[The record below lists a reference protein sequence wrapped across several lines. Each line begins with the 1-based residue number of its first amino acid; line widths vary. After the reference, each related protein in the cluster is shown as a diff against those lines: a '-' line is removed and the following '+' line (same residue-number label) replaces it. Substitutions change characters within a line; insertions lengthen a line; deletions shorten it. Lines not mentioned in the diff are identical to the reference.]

1 MIALKHIIWDWNGT
15 ILDDRWL
22 TIAAMN
28 SVLARRN
35 MDILTE
41 DQYLQFFTFPV
52 IEYYRRLGFDFEKE
66 PFSVSGTE
74 FINEYNAR
82 SYEPQLHDGIID
94 LIAGL
99 NENDVSH
106 SILSASS
113 QEILDKLVEYHSIG
127 HYFIAVL
134 GQDNHYAYGKIE
146 TGKAWINKS
155 GIDPKQTL
163 FIGDTEHDLEVA
175 NAIGAHCALLSW
187 GHTSVERLE
196 KKEVNVFNA
205 MSDLKSWINSSF
217 NLPADRMCGPHS
229 RP

>member
-1 MIALKHIIWDWNGT
+1 M
-15 ILDDRWL
+15 
-22 TIAAMN
+22 
-28 SVLARRN
+28 
-35 MDILTE
+35 
-41 DQYLQFFTFPV
+41 
-52 IEYYRRLGFDFEKE
+52 
-66 PFSVSGTE
+66 GTE
-74 FINEYNAR
+74 FINQYNAR
-82 SYEPQLHDGIID
+82 AFEPQLHDGIIN

-99 NENDVSH
+99 NKNGVSH

-113 QEILDKLVEYHSIG
+113 QDILDKLVGHHSIG

-134 GQDNHYAYGKIE
+134 GQDNHYAYGKVE
-146 TGKAWINKS
+146 TGKSWINKS
-155 GIDPKQTL
+155 GIDPKHTL

-205 MSDLKSWINSSF
+205 MSDLKTWINSSF
-217 NLPADRMCGPHS
+217 NLPADRMGGPHS

>member
-15 ILDDRWL
+15 MLDDRWL
-22 TIAAMN
+22 AIAAMN
-28 SVLARRN
+28 SVLASRN
-35 MDILTE
+35 MDELTE

-82 SYEPQLHDGIID
+82 AFEPQLHDGIID
-94 LIAGL
+94 LIAEL
-99 NENDVSH
+99 NENGVSH

-113 QEILDKLVEYHSIG
+113 QKILNKLAKHHNIN

-134 GQDNHYAYGKIE
+134 GQDNHYAYGKIA
-146 TGKAWINKS
+146 TGKMWINKLD
-155 GIDPKQTL
+155 IAPKNTL

-175 NAIGAHCALLSW
+175 NAIGSHCALLSW
-187 GHTSVERLE
+187 GHSSTERLE
-196 KKEVNVFNA
+196 NRGINVFDA
-205 MSDLKSWINSSF
+205 ISDLKSWINASF
-217 NLPADRMCGPHS
+217 ILPAN
-229 RP
+229 

>member
-28 SVLARRN
+28 IVLARRN
-35 MDILTE
+35 MAELTE
-41 DQYLQFFTFPV
+41 DRYLQLFTFPV
-52 IEYYRRLGFDFEKE
+52 IEYYRRLGFDFDKE
-66 PFSVSGTE
+66 PFSVSGSE

-82 SYEPQLHDGIID
+82 AFEPQLHDGIID
-94 LIAGL
+94 LIAEL
-99 NENDVSH
+99 NENGVSH

-113 QEILDKLVEYHSIG
+113 QKILNKLAKHHNIN

-146 TGKAWINKS
+146 TGKMWINKL
-155 GIDPKQTL
+155 GIAPKNTL

-175 NAIGAHCALLSW
+175 NAIGSHCALLSW
-187 GHTSVERLE
+187 GHSSTERLE
-196 KKEVNVFNA
+196 NRGINVFDA
-205 MSDLKSWINSSF
+205 MSDLKSWINASF
-217 NLPADRMCGPHS
+217 ILPAN
-229 RP
+229 

>member
-15 ILDDRWL
+15 MLDDRWL

-28 SVLARRN
+28 SVLASRN
-35 MDILTE
+35 MDELTE

-82 SYEPQLHDGIID
+82 AFEPQLHDGIID
-94 LIAGL
+94 LIAEL
-99 NENDVSH
+99 NENGVSH

-113 QEILDKLVEYHSIG
+113 QKILNKLAKHHNIN

-146 TGKAWINKS
+146 TGKMWINKL
-155 GIDPKQTL
+155 GIAPKNTL

-175 NAIGAHCALLSW
+175 NAIGSHCALLSW
-187 GHTSVERLE
+187 GHSSTERLE
-196 KKEVNVFNA
+196 NRGINVFDA
-205 MSDLKSWINSSF
+205 MSDLKSWINASF
-217 NLPADRMCGPHS
+217 ILPAN
-229 RP
+229 

>member
-1 MIALKHIIWDWNGT
+1 MIVLKHIIWDWNGT

-35 MDILTE
+35 MDELTE
-41 DQYLQFFTFPV
+41 DQYLQVFTFPV

-82 SYEPQLHDGIID
+82 AFEPQLHDGIID
-94 LIAGL
+94 FITEL
-99 NENDVSH
+99 NENDISH
-106 SILSASS
+106 SILSASG
-113 QEILDKLVEYHSIG
+113 QKILDKLAEYHRIG

-146 TGKAWINKS
+146 TGKMLIKKL
-155 GIDPKQTL
+155 GIAPKNIL
-163 FIGDTEHDLEVA
+163 FIGDTEHDLDVA
-175 NAIGAHCALLSW
+175 NAIGTHCALLSW
-187 GHTSVERLE
+187 GHTSTERLD
-196 KKEVNVFNA
+196 KREVNVFNA
-205 MSDLKSWINSSF
+205 ISDLKSWINSSF
-217 NLPADRMCGPHS
+217 ILPGD
-229 RP
+229 

>member
-22 TIAAMN
+22 TISAMN

-35 MDILTE
+35 MDELTE
-41 DQYLQFFTFPV
+41 KQYLQVFTFPV

-74 FINEYNAR
+74 FINEYNVRAF
-82 SYEPQLHDGIID
+82 EPQLHDGIID
-94 LIAGL
+94 LMDEL
-99 NENDVSH
+99 NKIGVSH

-113 QEILDKLVEYHSIG
+113 QKILDKLASYHNID
-127 HYFIAVL
+127 HYFKAVF

-146 TGKAWINKS
+146 TGKMWIKKS
-155 GIDPKQTL
+155 GIDPKRTL